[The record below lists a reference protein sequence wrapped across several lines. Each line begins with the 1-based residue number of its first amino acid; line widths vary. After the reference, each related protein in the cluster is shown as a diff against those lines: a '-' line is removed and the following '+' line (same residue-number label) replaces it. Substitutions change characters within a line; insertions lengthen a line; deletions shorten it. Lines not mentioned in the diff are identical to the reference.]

1 MKYVTCHY
9 NKKIYI
15 TVDDYAIDSQP
26 TLVYFTTGFKWFI
39 LCWRCWKCRAV
50 VVLYSSYL

>member
-26 TLVYFTTGFKWFI
+26 TLVYFITGFKWFR
-39 LCWRCWKCRAV
+39 LC
-50 VVLYSSYL
+50 